1 MSSNPEGGL
10 LIGVT
15 ETEEQR
21 LQEVE
26 RQRVEKEK
34 RDEAMRRQNEELEE
48 STRVM
53 RAERSEAN
61 RRWLEEAR
69 AREAKRRANISAK
82 GLTSG
87 TPNAG
92 KAAEDAQRIRDA
104 IEHGSDFLSTD
115 QEVRIREAAEG
126 LLAAPE
132 ALLYSADCRAKQLC
146 QENPSVEIALIVAT
160 IEEIVQSL
168 IRELTQERRRN
179 EAAMSGGEPVKGLS
193 QRYIGRHEH

>member
-1 MSSNPEGGL
+1 MSATENGEPMAEALVEQPGGGVAD
-10 LIGVT
+10 GVT

-34 RDEAMRRQNEELEE
+34 RDEVIRRQSEELEE
-48 STRVM
+48 STRIM

-61 RRWLEEAR
+61 QRWLEEAR

-92 KAAEDAQRIRDA
+92 RAAQRIRDA
-104 IEHGSDFLSTD
+104 IEHGTDFLSTD
-115 QEVRIREAAEG
+115 QEVRIRKAAEEHRKPSSTRLTVG
-126 LLAAPE
+126 RN
-132 ALLYSADCRAKQLC
+132 SCAKRI
-146 QENPSVEIALIVAT
+146 P
-160 IEEIVQSL
+160 QS
-168 IRELTQERRRN
+168 R
-179 EAAMSGGEPVKGLS
+179 
-193 QRYIGRHEH
+193 